1 MRLTRMAR
9 PILAAV
15 CGVAVLATGLI
26 AGGPTAS
33 ADPISDA
40 KAKLNDLEQQTSQI
54 EQSHNDS
61 QARLTA
67 AQAQETQLK
76 SQIAT
81 QQADLDAMKPA
92 IAWIVTTQR
101 QGASIDM
108 TASFLLNDS
117 PDTFLNNMATA
128 ASVNNLIDEQVARY
142 VSEQQRLDDLN
153 SSLQDTITAANT
165 EVATQKQLLDQA
177 KAAQA
182 TQQQTVDQL
191 TAAQQ
196 AELAAQMNFNGTAT
210 AGPGGS
216 AAAQAVVA
224 WALQQVGKPYTYGG
238 AGPDSFD
245 CSGLTMVAY
254 AQVGI
259 ALPHNAETQADYGT
273 PVDRSQLL
281 PGDLVF
287 FYSPISHV
295 AIYIGNGLIVHAS
308 TPATGVKVAPIY
320 GAYATARR
328 LV

>member
-1 MRLTRMAR
+1 M
-9 PILAAV
+9 V
-15 CGVAVLATGLI
+15 

-40 KAKLNDLEQQTSQI
+40 KAKLTDLEQQTSTI
-54 EQSHNDS
+54 EQNYNDS
-61 QARLTA
+61 QTRLAA
-67 AQAQETQLK
+67 AQAQQAQLTG
-76 SQIAT
+76 QIQA
-81 QQADLDAMKPA
+81 QQAELDAMKPA

-117 PDTFLNNMATA
+117 PDAFLNNMATA

-142 VSEQQRLDDLN
+142 ISEQQRLADLN
-153 SSLQDTITAANT
+153 DSLQTTIQSIDT
-165 EVATQKQLLDQA
+165 EVAQQKQLLDQA
-177 KAAQA
+177 KTAQAAQ
-182 TQQQTVDQL
+182 QKVVDQL

-196 AELAAQMNFNGTAT
+196 AMLAAQMSFNGTAV
-210 AGPGGS
+210 AGAGGS

-238 AGPDSFD
+238 AGPGSFD

-254 AQVGI
+254 AQIGI
-259 ALPHNAETQADYGT
+259 GLPHSASGQAAFGT

>member
-1 MRLTRMAR
+1 LTKMVR
-9 PILAAV
+9 PILAAL
-15 CGVAVLATGLI
+15 CGVAVLVTGMV

-33 ADPISDA
+33 ADPITDA
-40 KAKLNDLEQQTSQI
+40 KAKLSDLEQQTSEI
-54 EQSHNDS
+54 EQKYNDS
-61 QARLTA
+61 QARLSA
-67 AQAQETQLK
+67 AQ
-76 SQIAT
+76 T
-81 QQADLDAMKPA
+81 QQAQLTTEIADQQAKVDAMKPA

-101 QGASIDM
+101 QGAGIDM

-117 PDTFLNNMATA
+117 PDAFLSNMATA
-128 ASVNNLIDEQVARY
+128 ASVNSLIDEQVARY
-142 VSEQQRLDDLN
+142 VSEQQRLAELN
-153 SSLQDTITAANT
+153 DSLQTTVQTINT
-165 EVATQKQLLDQA
+165 EVDQQKQLLDQA
-177 KAAQA
+177 KTAQDA
-182 TQQQTVDQL
+182 QQRLVDQL
-191 TAAQQ
+191 TAEQ
-196 AELAAQMNFNGTAT
+196 AAALAAQMNFGAAV
-210 AGPGGS
+210 AGAGGS
-216 AAAQAVVA
+216 EAAQAVVA

-238 AGPDSFD
+238 AGPGSFD

-259 ALPHNAETQADYGT
+259 ALPHSATAQAGYGT

>member
-1 MRLTRMAR
+1 MRLTKMVR
-9 PILAAV
+9 PILAAL
-15 CGVAVLATGLI
+15 CGVAVLVTGMV

-33 ADPISDA
+33 ADPITDA
-40 KAKLNDLEQQTSQI
+40 KAKLTDLEQQTSTI
-54 EQSHNDS
+54 EQQYNDS
-61 QARLTA
+61 QTRLAT
-67 AQAQETQLK
+67 AQAQQDQLTT
-76 SQIAT
+76 QIAT
-81 QQADLDAMKPA
+81 QQAELDAMKPA

-117 PDTFLNNMATA
+117 PDAFLNNMATA

-142 VSEQQRLDDLN
+142 VSEQQRLADLN
-153 SSLQDTITAANT
+153 DTLATTIATINT
-165 EVATQKQLLDQA
+165 EVDAQKKLLDDA
-177 KAAQA
+177 KTAQDA
-182 TQQQTVDQL
+182 QQKIVDQL

-196 AELAAQMNFNGTAT
+196 AMLAAQMSFGGDITP
-210 AGPGGS
+210 GVGGS
-216 AAAQAVVA
+216 AAAQAVVT
-224 WALQQVGKPYTYGG
+224 WALGQVGKPYTYGG
-238 AGPDSFD
+238 AGPGSFD

-254 AQVGI
+254 SQVGI
-259 ALPHNAETQADYGT
+259 GLPHSASGQAAYGT

>member
-1 MRLTRMAR
+1 MRLTRMVR
-9 PILAAV
+9 PVLAAL
-15 CGVAVLATGLI
+15 CGAAVIFTGMVV
-26 AGGPTAS
+26 GGPTAS

-40 KAKLNDLEQQTSQI
+40 KAKLDDLQQQTSQI
-54 EQSHNDS
+54 EQSYNDS
-61 QARLTA
+61 QARLAA
-67 AQAQETQLK
+67 AQQQQTQIT
-76 SQIAT
+76 SEIQT
-81 QQADLDAMKPA
+81 QQAELDALKPT
-92 IAWIVTTQR
+92 IAWIVTSQR

-108 TASFLLNDS
+108 TASFLLNDT

-128 ASVNNLIDEQVARY
+128 ASVNNLINEQVARY

-153 SSLQDTITAANT
+153 ASLQTTIATENT
-165 EVATQKQLLDQA
+165 EVANQKQLLDQA
-177 KAAQA
+177 QAAQA
-182 TQQQTVDQL
+182 AQQQTVDQL
-191 TAAQQ
+191 TAAQ
-196 AELAAQMNFNGTAT
+196 AAALAAQMNFSGTAT
-210 AGPGGS
+210 AGAGGS

-224 WALQQVGKPYTYGG
+224 WALQQVGKAYTYGG
-238 AGPDSFD
+238 VGPDSFD

-254 AQVGI
+254 SQVGI
-259 ALPHNAETQADYGT
+259 ALPHSASGQTAFGT

-308 TPATGVKVAPIY
+308 TPATGVKVSPIF

>member
-1 MRLTRMAR
+1 MRLSRMVR
-9 PILAAV
+9 PILAAA
-15 CGVAVLATGLI
+15 CGVAVLVTGMV

-33 ADPISDA
+33 ADPITDA
-40 KAKLNDLEQQTSQI
+40 KAKLTDLEQQTSTI
-54 EQSHNDS
+54 EQSYNDS
-61 QARLTA
+61 QTRLATA
-67 AQAQETQLK
+67 QTQQDQLTTE
-76 SQIAT
+76 IAT
-81 QQADLDAMKPA
+81 QQAELDALRPA

-101 QGASIDM
+101 QGAAIDM
-108 TASFLLNDS
+108 TASFLLSDS
-117 PDTFLNNMATA
+117 PDTFLSNMATA

-142 VSEQQRLDDLN
+142 ISEQQRLSDLN
-153 SSLQDTITAANT
+153 DSLQTTIATINT
-165 EVATQKQLLDQA
+165 EVAQQKDLLDQA
-177 KAAQA
+177 KAAQDA
-182 TQQQTVDQL
+182 QQKVVDQL

-196 AELAAQMNFNGTAT
+196 AMLMAQISFGDYS

-216 AAAQAVVA
+216 AAAQAVVS

-245 CSGLTMVAY
+245 CSGLTMVAF

-259 ALPHNAETQADYGT
+259 GLPHSASGQAAFGT

-320 GAYATARR
+320 GAYTTARR
-328 LV
+328 LI

>member
-1 MRLTRMAR
+1 MVR
-9 PILAAV
+9 PVLAAA
-15 CGVAVLATGLI
+15 CGIAVIFTGMVV
-26 AGGPTAS
+26 GGPTAA

-40 KAKLNDLEQQTSQI
+40 KAKLADLEQQSSQI
-54 EQSHNDS
+54 EQAYNDS

-67 AQAQETQLK
+67 AQAQQSQL
-76 SQIAT
+76 STEIQA
-81 QQADLDAMKPA
+81 QQAEIDAMKPT

-101 QGASIDM
+101 QGGSIDM

-117 PDTFLNNMATA
+117 PDAFLNNMATA
-128 ASVNNLIDEQVARY
+128 ASVNSLIDQQVARY

-153 SSLQDTITAANT
+153 TSLQSTI
-165 EVATQKQLLDQA
+165 ATISSETDQQKQLLDQA
-177 KAAQA
+177 KSAEAS
-182 TQQQTVDQL
+182 QQQIVDQL
-191 TAAQQ
+191 TAAQ
-196 AELAAQMNFNGTAT
+196 AAALAAEMNFNGTAV
-210 AGPGGS
+210 AGEGGS

-259 ALPHNAETQADYGT
+259 ALPHNANTQANYGT

-287 FYSPISHV
+287 FYTPISHV
-295 AIYIGNGLIVHAS
+295 GIYIGNGLIVHAS

-320 GAYATARR
+320 GAYNTARR

>member
-1 MRLTRMAR
+1 MVR
-9 PILAAV
+9 PVVAAL
-15 CGVAVLATGLI
+15 GAIAVIFTGMVV
-26 AGGPTAS
+26 GGPTAS

-40 KAKLNDLEQQTSQI
+40 KAKLTDLQQQTSQI
-54 EQSHNDS
+54 EQSYNDS
-61 QARLTA
+61 QAKLTA
-67 AQAQETQLK
+67 AQTQQTQLT

-81 QQADLDAMKPA
+81 QQAELDALKPA

-128 ASVNNLIDEQVARY
+128 ASVNNLINEQVARY
-142 VSEQQRLDDLN
+142 VSEQQRLDSLN
-153 SSLQDTITAANT
+153 ASLKTTIDTENT
-165 EVATQKQLLDQA
+165 EVANQKQLLDQA
-177 KAAQA
+177 KAAQDA
-182 TQQQTVDQL
+182 QQQTVDQL
-191 TAAQQ
+191 TAAQA
-196 AELAAQMNFNGTAT
+196 AELAAQMNFSGTAT
-210 AGPGGS
+210 AGEGGS

-224 WALQQVGKPYTYGG
+224 WALQQVGKPYVYGG

-254 AQVGI
+254 SQVGI
-259 ALPHNAETQADYGT
+259 ALPHNARTQADFGT

-295 AIYIGNGLIVHAS
+295 GIYIGNGLIVHAS
-308 TPATGVKVAPIY
+308 TPATGVIVAPIY